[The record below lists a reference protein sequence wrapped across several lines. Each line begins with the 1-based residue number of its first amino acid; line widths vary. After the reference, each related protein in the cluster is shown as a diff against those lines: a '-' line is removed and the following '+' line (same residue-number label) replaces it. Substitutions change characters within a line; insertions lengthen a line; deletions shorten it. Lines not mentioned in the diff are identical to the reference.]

1 MFQNFISKS
10 TIFLLEN
17 TSLILMLAKL
27 AYKKRRFCT
36 YSFINIFSTVLGS
49 VGLMEEG
56 GEQIDLPSWNV

>member
-27 AYKKRRFCT
+27 AYKKKEILYLF
-36 YSFINIFSTVLGS
+36 FH
-49 VGLMEEG
+49 
-56 GEQIDLPSWNV
+56 